1 MPGHHRIRTALR
13 SLRQDLDRRLDRDAI
28 GAACRQAGHTWRDCT
43 LTPVAVIHWF
53 LIQVLH
59 GNTALNHVSLLADR
73 AFTDA
78 AYCLA
83 RARLPLRV
91 FQAVLAALIKT
102 LIPDTQARGLWR
114 GHRTFLID
122 GSSFSMPDT
131 SELQEQF
138 GQPGAQRPGCG
149 FPVAKILA
157 LFHAGTGLLMEVTAA
172 PLRSHEMARAF
183 EVHPALRPGDV
194 LVGDRGFCSFAHLAS
209 LAGRGVH
216 AVLRIHQR
224 QIVDFTP
231 GRPHARPGAKSAAK
245 GLPRSRWLRRLGALD
260 QVVEWIKPVDRPEWM
275 TADQFAA
282 LPESLVLRELHY
294 DVGRPGFRTRMVTLV
309 TTLVDGAAYSLE
321 ALAELYGIRWR
332 VELNLR
338 HLKTTMGMEV
348 LRCKTVDG
356 VLKELTV
363 YAIVYNLVR
372 VVMLE
377 ASNRQGVDVERIS
390 FIDALRWLCEAAPG
404 DKLPQLVVN
413 PDRPGRVEPRVVKRR
428 PKQYPR
434 MTKPRKE
441 LRKHLMK
448 QGLAA

>member
-13 SLRQDLDRRLDRDAI
+13 SLRQDLDRRFDRDAI

-59 GNTALNHVSLLADR
+59 GNTALNHVSLLANR

-91 FQAVLAALIKT
+91 FQAVLAALIKA
-102 LIPDTQARGLWR
+102 LVPDTQARGLWR

-131 SELQEQF
+131 PELQEQF

-194 LVGDRGFCSFAHLAS
+194 LIGDRGFCSFAHLAS

-216 AVLRIHQR
+216 AVLRMHQR

-294 DVGRPGFRTRMVTLV
+294 DVGRPGFRTRTVTLV

-377 ASNRQGVDVERIS
+377 ASNRQGVEVERIS

-404 DKLPQLVVN
+404 DELPQLVVN